1 MLDLSVQFEETDRVS
16 EPIPERA
23 DADEAHMVESR
34 AGANHLTVSDC
45 LKRNVLQTTIL
56 GGGVVRAVGWLRQK
70 WVFTAVVI
78 FPTILVA
85 FYLWVIAAPQYISEA
100 HFLVRGKAPGSGSTG
115 GLASLLESGHGS
127 SQDTYAVQDYM
138 MSRDALRMLVQNVH
152 IKDVFNRPY
161 ADFFAKFPS
170 VFTRRDFESF
180 YTYYKS
186 HVKAQ
191 IDDETGISHL
201 RVRTFSAKDSQ
212 VIAQTL
218 LNFGEKLVN
227 DINERQ
233 RDNTLHAAQA
243 ELDQSIRDLHDV
255 EIQLAAYRY
264 SNAIIDPMK
273 QAVPMMGAKLSLE
286 TTLSMV
292 EAEKKQLEITAPN
305 SPLRKVYDQRIASI
319 RAQMKN
325 AQAQITGGNE
335 KEVRGSLVPKLLGY
349 DELEIKK
356 TIIEKKIASEI
367 AGLEM
372 AKAQADRQMLYVT
385 VVAAPNLPDYAEY
398 PRDVVFLL
406 ITFFTCLGAYATGVL
421 LVAGAREHALQ

>member
-1 MLDLSVQFEETDRVS
+1 MR
-16 EPIPERA
+16 EPIPEHT
-23 DADEAHMVESR
+23 DEAHAVTSR
-34 AGANHLTVSDC
+34 SGENHLTVSDNEKYP
-45 LKRNVLQTTIL
+45 LVQKIVME
-56 GGGVVRAVGWLRQK
+56 GGIIRAASWLRRK

-78 FPTILVA
+78 FPTVLVA

-100 HFLVRGKAPGSGSTG
+100 HFLVRGKAPGVGSTG

-138 MSRDALRMLVQNVH
+138 MSRDALRMLIQNVH
-152 IKDVFNRPY
+152 VKDVFNRPY

-170 VFTRRDFESF
+170 VFTRKDFESF
-180 YTYYKS
+180 YVYYKG
-186 HVKAQ
+186 HVKAR

-212 VIAQTL
+212 LIAQTL

-233 RDNTLHAAQA
+233 RHNTLHAAQA
-243 ELDQSIRDLHDV
+243 ELDQSVRDLHDV
-255 EIQLAAYRY
+255 EMQLAAYRY

-273 QAVPMMGAKLSLE
+273 QAVPMMGTELSLE
-286 TTLSMV
+286 TTLSMI

-305 SPLRKVYDQRIASI
+305 SPLKKVYAQRIASI
-319 RAQMKN
+319 KAQMKQ
-325 AQAQITGGNE
+325 AQSQITGGDE
-335 KEVRGSLVPKLLGY
+335 KEGKVSLVPKLLGY
-349 DELEIKK
+349 DELEIRRN
-356 TIIEKKIASEI
+356 IIEKKIASEI

-385 VVAAPNLPDYAEY
+385 VVAEPSLPDYAEY
-398 PRDVVFLL
+398 PRDMVFLL
-406 ITFFTCLGAYATGVL
+406 ITFFTCLGVYATGVL
-421 LVAGAREHALQ
+421 LVSGAREHALQ